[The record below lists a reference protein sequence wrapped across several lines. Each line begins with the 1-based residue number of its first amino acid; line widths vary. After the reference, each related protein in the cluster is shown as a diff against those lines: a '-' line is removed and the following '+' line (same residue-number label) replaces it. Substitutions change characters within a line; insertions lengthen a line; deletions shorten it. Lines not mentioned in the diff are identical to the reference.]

1 MNNSST
7 PLMSLAAVALDIE
20 ATGLDATLARVVE
33 ISALQVEGLEFV
45 SDQVFQH
52 LVNPDIEI
60 PESASLIH
68 GLTKDD
74 LRGAPAFVDVIDA
87 LDRFIGNRVVIGHN
101 IGYDFSVIDHEF
113 TRIGRSWKIPPSL
126 DVRALARLA
135 APNLAGYSLDTLC
148 DWLGIEIGRRHRA
161 FYDAH
166 AAAELFIKLVP
177 LLRDHGVRTLAE
189 AEAAVRNLPGEE
201 QLHRVAGWISPVR
214 AIAAND
220 APALAAV
227 DGYPF
232 RHRVRDVIRHLPV
245 VMESSASVAEA
256 VKCLLEQR
264 AGAVVLAQF
273 KGQSIGLLNAADFL
287 RVQTLPVGKRPKKLA
302 DMKMQALHKVADD
315 DFLYRAL
322 ARIHRPGVEYLC
334 VENRRGD
341 VIGVVSAAD
350 MLLHR
355 TTAALAF
362 GDEIETAKSIP
373 GLGRAWAKV
382 SRVAESLLREDLES
396 VDVAGIIAAEIC
408 ALTAR
413 AALIAEERMMA
424 EGRGKPPVPYVVMV
438 LGSAG
443 RGDSLLFAD
452 QDNAFIYS
460 AGKPDGEE
468 DRWFADAGRHMCDVL
483 NEVGIPY
490 CSGGVMAKN
499 AACRHSVDVW
509 KQTIAG
515 WIERAED
522 VDTLSSNI
530 FFDGVPVHGE
540 LNLASDVMDFA
551 YNQAAEAPAFIAA
564 LNVLARRWSPPL
576 NIFGRL
582 RLDPDGRVD
591 LKRNGLMPIFT
602 LTRTFAIKHGIR
614 ARSTMA
620 RLIEMKMR
628 SLADPDMLDR
638 AMAGLKFMMNVAL
651 DQQVSDS
658 RNGIP
663 LSNRIDIKRLGA
675 MKSAELVKSMR
686 AIDGLVTATH
696 LR

>member
-1 MNNSST
+1 MNTSST
-7 PLMSLAAVALDIE
+7 PLMSLAAIGLDIE
-20 ATGLDATLARVVE
+20 ATGLDAKLARVVE
-33 ISALQVEGLEFV
+33 ISALQMDGLEIS
-45 SDQVFQH
+45 SDTVFQH
-52 LVNPDIEI
+52 LINPGVAI

-87 LDRFIGNRVVIGHN
+87 LDRFIGNKVVIGHN
-101 IGYDFSVIDHEF
+101 IGYDLSVIDHEF
-113 TRIGRSWKIPPSL
+113 SRVGCSWKIPPSL

-148 DWLGIEIGRRHRA
+148 DWQEIEIGRRHRA

-166 AAAELFIKLVP
+166 AAAQLFIKLVP
-177 LLRDHGVRTLAE
+177 LLRDCGVRTLAE

-214 AIAAND
+214 AIAANN
-220 APALAAV
+220 APAIAAV

-232 RHRVRDVIRHLPV
+232 RHRVRDVIRHQPITL
-245 VMESSASVAEA
+245 ESSAAVAQA
-256 VKCLLEQR
+256 VERLSEQSS
-264 AGAVVLAQF
+264 GGVVLVQSQ
-273 KGQSIGLLNAADFL
+273 GQPTGLLTTIDFL
-287 RVQTLPVGKRPKKLA
+287 RAQTLPMGKRPKILA
-302 DMKMQALHKVADD
+302 DMKMQPLHRVADD

-322 ARIHRPGVEYLC
+322 ARIQRPGVEYLC
-334 VENRRGD
+334 VESRRGE
-341 VIGVVSAAD
+341 VIGLVSAAD

-355 TTAALAF
+355 TTAALAL
-362 GDEIETAKSIP
+362 GDEIETAKTVS
-373 GLGRAWAKV
+373 GLGRAWARV
-382 SRVAESLLREDLES
+382 PTVAESLLREHLDS

-413 AALIAEERMMA
+413 AAVIAEERMTA
-424 EGRGKPPVPYVVMV
+424 EGKGKPPVPYVVMV

-443 RGDSLLFAD
+443 RGDSLLYAD
-452 QDNAFIYS
+452 QDNAFIYG
-460 AGKPDGEE
+460 AGDQDGPE

-499 AACRHSVDVW
+499 TACRHSVGVW

-515 WIERAED
+515 WIERTED

-540 LNLASDVMDFA
+540 LTLAGEVMDFA
-551 YNQAAEAPAFIAA
+551 YTQAAEAPAFIAA
-564 LNVLARRWSPPL
+564 LSVLARRWNPPI

-582 RLDPDGRVD
+582 RLENDGRID

-620 RLIEMKMR
+620 RLSEIKMR

-638 AMAGLKFMMNVAL
+638 AMAGFKFMMNVAL
-651 DQQVSDS
+651 DQQVLDS

-663 LSNRIDIKRLGA
+663 LSNRVDIKRMSA
-675 MKSAELVKSMR
+675 VQNAELVRSMR
-686 AIDGLVTATH
+686 AIDGLVNET
-696 LR
+696 LVR